1 VDVDASGKLNL
12 PELRKLLRMYREN
25 EVKQLK
31 TVFAEC
37 CDEDAD
43 TLTREQAYECLQQM
57 GVEIGENLSNSPQSL
72 EQEFAS
78 GAVDL
83 MTILRIVEKGTK
95 DSQKACN
102 ENCGFSLKEI
112 SEIHQ
117 LFCQYDKDGSGDIQK
132 SELIH
137 LIEDFFPDMA
147 HNKAMRPK
155 LLQIMAS
162 VDADKSGTL
171 DIQDFQRLMQ
181 LLRDLQDQAKINKE
195 QAVTK
200 DTIFTAHEIEEF
212 RDLFLARDHGSGH
225 LSIDDVFEMIDN
237 ITPLGDR
244 YLPDF
249 LALFSKVTLKKEGLR
264 KTSKLVADF
273 PEFLMLMQQI
283 LESNFARVKDRVPTN
298 RKLTATLRSLDCQ

>member
-1 VDVDASGKLNL
+1 
-12 PELRKLLRMYREN
+12 
-25 EVKQLK
+25 
-31 TVFAEC
+31 
-37 CDEDAD
+37 
-43 TLTREQAYECLQQM
+43 
-57 GVEIGENLSNSPQSL
+57 
-72 EQEFAS
+72 
-78 GAVDL
+78 
-83 MTILRIVEKGTK
+83 
-95 DSQKACN
+95 
-102 ENCGFSLKEI
+102 
-112 SEIHQ
+112 
-117 LFCQYDKDGSGDIQK
+117 
-132 SELIH
+132 
-137 LIEDFFPDMA
+137 
-147 HNKAMRPK
+147 MRPK